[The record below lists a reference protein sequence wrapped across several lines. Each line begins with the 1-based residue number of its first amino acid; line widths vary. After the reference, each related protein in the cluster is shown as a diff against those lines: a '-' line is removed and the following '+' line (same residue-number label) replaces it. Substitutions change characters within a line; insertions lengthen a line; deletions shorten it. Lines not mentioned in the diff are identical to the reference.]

1 MYTKIKF
8 SFIFLLSSYAFA
20 QEGIAVYSDY
30 LSDNYLIHL
39 LWLVLQIVKNKT
51 RKQWF
56 GQADARNFKQSVL
69 MEESAKSWCRN
80 YLIQ

>member
-1 MYTKIKF
+1 M
-8 SFIFLLSSYAFA
+8 AGA
-20 QEGIAVYSDY
+20 A
-30 LSDNYLIHL
+30 NCA
-39 LWLVLQIVKNKT
+39 KNRLT
-51 RKQWF
+51 ARKQWF

>member
-1 MYTKIKF
+1 MAGAANCAKIR
-8 SFIFLLSSYAFA
+8 LTA
-20 QEGIAVYSDY
+20 
-30 LSDNYLIHL
+30 
-39 LWLVLQIVKNKT
+39 

-56 GQADARNFKQSVL
+56 GQADRNFKQSVL